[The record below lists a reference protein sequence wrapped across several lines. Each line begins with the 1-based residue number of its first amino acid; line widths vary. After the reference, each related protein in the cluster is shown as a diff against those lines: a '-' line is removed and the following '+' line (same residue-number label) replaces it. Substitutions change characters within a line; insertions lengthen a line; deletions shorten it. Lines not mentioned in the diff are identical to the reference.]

1 MAATYTAQK
10 ALSRAARVMVDFD
23 PDATTAV
30 IADLDKSG
38 SGELFAISDGYRRF
52 VAGLVHTVGTGNV
65 DAFQIIAATD
75 ADGTGATVVVEHAF
89 GSEANAVGDTVWLEC
104 DIAQVKEVL
113 ATATHIGVRATLATA
128 TDECI
133 IYFERSDATFERSG
147 LTADF
152 IS

>member
-1 MAATYTAQK
+1 MAATYTAHK
-10 ALSRAARVMVDFD
+10 ELARSSRVMVDFD
-23 PDATTAV
+23 PDADTAV

-52 VAGLVHTVGTGNV
+52 VAGLIRSVGTGNV
-65 DAFQIIAATD
+65 DGFQIIAATD

-89 GSEANAVGDTVWLEC
+89 TSEANAVGDTVWLEC
-104 DIAQVKEVL
+104 DIDQVKEVL
-113 ATATHIGVRATLATA
+113 AAATHVGVRAELATS

-133 IYFERSDATFERSG
+133 IFFERSEPTFVRAG
-147 LTADF
+147 LTADY